1 MKKIKFTITFEL
13 EAYEPIMEYYPEN
26 STLEDVAKIDTQN
39 LLDDPFTVIDNPN
52 TIVKVTHEIV
62 EE

>member
-1 MKKIKFTITFEL
+1 MKKIKFTIVFEI

-26 STLEDVAKIDTQN
+26 STLEQVVEIDTQN
-39 LLDDPFTVIDNPN
+39 IFDNPFAIIDSPN
-52 TIVKVTHEIV
+52 TIIKVTHEIV